1 MKSSGFRD
9 RPFQRN
15 AMSNGTQKEID
26 MNSAP
31 RRLAR
36 FFRLLPETC
45 INCLRFRVAFLLP
58 RWFRMPARVRVA
70 HRSVALQIPED
81 DGVAADF
88 ISCILRND
96 YGLGRGLSRISTI
109 VDVGANLGFFSL
121 AARARYPTAAIH
133 AYEPNPRIQPLLRSN
148 TSGMGI
154 LIHPEAVGRSDGVG
168 RLIDDGPSNQARIA
182 AGEDGPFNC
191 EVPQVSLAEV
201 LRRAG
206 ARIDLLKLDC
216 EGAEWQILQ
225 PDPCWEFIRNIRIE
239 YHLFHGETAEQAER
253 AVLELGFRILQSRR
267 FNPQSGM
274 VWAARD

>member
-1 MKSSGFRD
+1 M
-9 RPFQRN
+9 
-15 AMSNGTQKEID
+15 I
-26 MNSAP
+26 SAA

-36 FFRLLPETC
+36 FFRLLPEVC

-58 RWFRMPARVRVA
+58 RWFRMPARFRVA
-70 HRSVALQIPED
+70 NRSVALQFPED

-88 ISCILRND
+88 IACVLRND
-96 YGLGRGLSRISTI
+96 YGLGHGLSRISTI

-121 AARARYPTAAIH
+121 AARARYPKAAIH

-148 TSGMGI
+148 TAGMEVV
-154 LIHPEAVGRSDGVG
+154 IHPEAVGRTDGIG
-168 RLIDDGPSNQARIA
+168 RLIDDGPSNQARI
-182 AGEDGPFNC
+182 EVRENGPFNY

-201 LRRAG
+201 LRRTG

-225 PDPCWEFIRNIRIE
+225 PDPSWEFIRNVRFE

-253 AVLELGFRILQSRR
+253 AVLNLGFRILHSRR
-267 FNPQSGM
+267 DNSQHG
-274 VWAARD
+274 VIWAARD